1 MTNLFKTFAAAFL
14 SLALLAGPAVADD
27 APMVIT
33 GATTVDA
40 EGVISLIEKHNDLVL
55 LDNRR
60 EADFQRG
67 HIEGAVRLL
76 DTDVTADS
84 LAAAIASKDTPVLM
98 YCNGL
103 KCGRAAKAAE
113 AAVGLGDSKVFYY
126 ALGMTEWSEKGLP
139 VATN

>member
-1 MTNLFKTFAAAFL
+1 MTNLFKTVAAAFL
-14 SLALLAGPAVADD
+14 SLALLAGPAAAED
-27 APMVIT
+27 APLAIA

-40 EGVISLIEKHNDLVL
+40 EGVISLIEKHTDLVM

-76 DTDVTADS
+76 DTDVNADA
-84 LAAAIASKDTPVLM
+84 LAAAIATKDTPVLM

-103 KCGRAAKAAE
+103 SAAAPPRRPRPPWVLAIRRCSTTRS
-113 AAVGLGDSKVFYY
+113 G
-126 ALGMTEWSEKGLP
+126 
-139 VATN
+139 